1 MFHFWRNQLAMN
13 VKKAR
18 IQTETVKYLFKYII
32 QTHIEIQLITK
43 DMILL

>member
-1 MFHFWRNQLAMN
+1 MVHFWRNQLAMN

-18 IQTETVKYLFKYII
+18 IQSKAVKYYSTTNMKVRL
-32 QTHIEIQLITK
+32 TLK

>member
-18 IQTETVKYLFKYII
+18 IQTEAVKYLFKYII
-32 QTHIEIQLITK
+32 QLQI
-43 DMILL
+43 

>member
-1 MFHFWRNQLAMN
+1 MIHFWRNQLAMN

-18 IQTETVKYLFKYII
+18 IQSEAVKYYSNILFTTNMKVR
-32 QTHIEIQLITK
+32 LSLK